1 LVRTPTKWQHF
12 KNRRDKWNMI
22 RRGKEDGYTLT
33 ELMFVIAI
41 VGVLAFPEM
50 EHVRTSAK
58 LIGVQSNYRSVITT
72 IYGLQSMDDVA
83 TKLTTLFGNSASP
96 KVEDM
101 TNPITN
107 KMGVATAVSL
117 TDEPAA
123 VYVLDETGASVPSQ
137 IERVNYKGAVVAI
150 VQADNS
156 IVVYGCDEVGKLMTG
171 LQKTIQQ

>member
-1 LVRTPTKWQHF
+1 
-12 KNRRDKWNMI
+12 MI

-72 IYGLQSMDDVA
+72 IYGLQSTDDVA

-107 KMGVATAVSL
+107 KTGVATAVSL

-123 VYVLDETGASVPSQ
+123 VYVLDAVPSQ
-137 IERVNYKGAVVAI
+137 VERVIYKGAVVAI